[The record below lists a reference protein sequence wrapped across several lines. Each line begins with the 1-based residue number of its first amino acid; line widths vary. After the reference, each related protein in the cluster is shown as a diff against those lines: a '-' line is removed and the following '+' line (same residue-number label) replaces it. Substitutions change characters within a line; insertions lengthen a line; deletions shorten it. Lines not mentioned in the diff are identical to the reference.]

1 MAHHRLTDWP
11 IASGWQILPRLRRS
25 QPWNYHPQTASSLAA
40 LTFMVLRP
48 NQFSAVTMGDLIA
61 TVARVGGQVF
71 IPRLAPL
78 VNAPE
83 KETAAAARLMVT
95 HGWFEQSGPRMYS
108 LTEAAQVVVKV
119 TQATERGDDVQ

>member
-1 MAHHRLTDWP
+1 
-11 IASGWQILPRLRRS
+11 
-25 QPWNYHPQTASSLAA
+25 
-40 LTFMVLRP
+40 MVLRP

-71 IPRLAPL
+71 IPRLAAL